1 MLATMD
7 ERLPLVVIADHREIP
22 SGVPPALEKL
32 GVRVELATLP
42 AGDYVVRTQTKIER
56 KTVRDLH
63 SAVASSR
70 FWQQLNRLRASAQYP
85 IVVVEG
91 QNLDAGPLSKSG
103 VRGALVALGD
113 RGIPVIRST
122 GPDDTALWIRSIAL
136 SRTPRKR
143 VWVRPPYRRPTG
155 ARDGIEVSMLC
166 AIPLVTL
173 PAARALV
180 ARFGSIR
187 SIAQAT
193 PAELRAVPG
202 IGPRRA
208 DAVHRALTRSSSG
221 FRIKRNPR
229 RAT

>member
-173 PAARALV
+173 PAGRALV
-180 ARFGSIR
+180 TRFGSIR

-208 DAVHRALTRSSSG
+208 DAVHRALTRV
-221 FRIKRNPR
+221 F
-229 RAT
+229 

>member
-1 MLATMD
+1 MLAAMD

-122 GPDDTALWIRSIAL
+122 GPDDTALWIRSIAP

-208 DAVHRALTRSSSG
+208 DAVHRALTRV
-221 FRIKRNPR
+221 F
-229 RAT
+229 

>member
-1 MLATMD
+1 MLAAMD

-208 DAVHRALTRSSSG
+208 DAVHRALTRV
-221 FRIKRNPR
+221 F
-229 RAT
+229 

>member
-1 MLATMD
+1 MLAAMD

-70 FWQQLNRLRASAQYP
+70 FWRQLNRLRASAQYP

-103 VRGALVALGD
+103 VRGAVVALGD

-166 AIPLVTL
+166 AIALVTL

-208 DAVHRALTRSSSG
+208 DAVHRALTRV
-221 FRIKRNPR
+221 F
-229 RAT
+229 

>member
-1 MLATMD
+1 MTALDSLAVT
-7 ERLPLVVIADHREIP
+7 ANHREVP
-22 SGVPPALEKL
+22 SGVPVALRQL
-32 GVRVELATLP
+32 GVQVTLATLP
-42 AGDYVVRTQTKIER
+42 AGDYVVGAQTMIER

-63 SAVASSR
+63 ASVASTR
-70 FWQQLNRLRASAQYP
+70 FWQQLNRLRASATHA

-208 DAVHRALTRSSSG
+208 DAVHRALTRV
-221 FRIKRNPR
+221 F
-229 RAT
+229 

>member
-1 MLATMD
+1 MLAAMD

-42 AGDYVVRTQTKIER
+42 AGDYVVRTQTEIER

-155 ARDGIEVSMLC
+155 SRDGIEVSMLC

-208 DAVHRALTRSSSG
+208 DAVHRALTRV
-221 FRIKRNPR
+221 F
-229 RAT
+229 

>member
-1 MLATMD
+1 MLAAMD

-70 FWQQLNRLRASAQYP
+70 FWRQLNRLRASAKYP

-208 DAVHRALTRSSSG
+208 DAVHRALTRV
-221 FRIKRNPR
+221 F
-229 RAT
+229 

>member
-1 MLATMD
+1 MLAAMD

-22 SGVPPALEKL
+22 SGVPPVLEKL

-42 AGDYVVRTQTKIER
+42 AGDYVVRTQTEIER

-63 SAVASSR
+63 SAVASTR
-70 FWQQLNRLRASAQYP
+70 FWQQLNRLRASATHA

-208 DAVHRALTRSSSG
+208 DAVHRALTRVL
-221 FRIKRNPR
+221 
-229 RAT
+229 

>member
-1 MLATMD
+1 MLAAMD

-208 DAVHRALTRSSSG
+208 DAVHRALTRVL
-221 FRIKRNPR
+221 
-229 RAT
+229 